1 MQNKTAAIKD
11 QLLKDFL
18 PDDVCPLGAQLV
30 SETSGKIYQ
39 FGSSDDK
46 SLDEVVGA
54 VSKSLYLS
62 PILTIIFFDIFY

>member
-30 SETSGKIYQ
+30 SETSGNIYQ
-39 FGSSDDK
+39 FGSSGDN
-46 SLDEVVGA
+46 SLEEVVGVA
-54 VSKSLYLS
+54 SKSLYL
-62 PILTIIFFDIFY
+62 LFQY